1 MTGISIRQSDERT
14 IFDMGHVGYAVSIFV
29 YAQNVENEVQ
39 DPCVINLVLQ
49 EVHYYPLHCDL
60 VLVISP

>member
-1 MTGISIRQSDERT
+1 
-14 IFDMGHVGYAVSIFV
+14 MGHVGYAVSIFV